1 MNQTAITMKKLTFI
15 LLFPL
20 IAFFCSPTFIQA
32 QDTPTQHFSTTPDYA
47 KNSTALQSS
56 AAIQNTIGIGPRL
69 GYYKS
74 GDADEGNFYGGLQI
88 RARIGPVFGLEA
100 AAEYHTQQA
109 FGIGDFEADTRLIP
123 ITGSVLLF
131 IPMGEHLAPY
141 GIAGLGAYYTIYD
154 YPDNALEELGLD
166 DFEEFNM
173 GYHLGFG
180 IELPMSSHVALNVDY
195 RYIFLNPDENEE
207 SLDDAS
213 FSGNSFT
220 AGLMF
225 YF

>member
-1 MNQTAITMKKLTFI
+1 M
-15 LLFPL
+15 
-20 IAFFCSPTFIQA
+20 
-32 QDTPTQHFSTTPDYA
+32 
-47 KNSTALQSS
+47 QSS

-100 AAEYHTQQA
+100 AAEYHTEQA
-109 FGIGDFEADTRLIP
+109 FGIEDFTADTRLIP
-123 ITGSVLLF
+123 LTGSVLLF
-131 IPMGEHLAPY
+131 IPMGEHFAPY

-166 DFEEFNM
+166 DFEEFNL

-180 IELPMSSHVALNVDY
+180 IELPFNSNVALNVDY

>member
-1 MNQTAITMKKLTFI
+1 MKKSI
-15 LLFPL
+15 LFLPLF
-20 IAFFCSPTFIQA
+20 AFLCSPLFIQA
-32 QDTPTQHFSTTPDYA
+32 QNTPTGSYPVDSEYSD
-47 KNSTALQSS
+47 NV
-56 AAIQNTIGIGPRL
+56 AIQNTVGIGPRL

-100 AAEYHTQQA
+100 AAEYHTEQA
-109 FGIGDFEADTRLIP
+109 FGVEDFTADTRLIP
-123 ITGSVLLF
+123 ITGSVMLF
-131 IPMGEHLAPY
+131 IPVGRYFAPY
-141 GIAGLGAYYTIYD
+141 GVAGLGAYYTIYN
-154 YPDNALEELGLD
+154 YPDEVSDLGFE
-166 DFEEFNM
+166 DFEEFNL

-180 IELPMSSHVALNVDY
+180 IELPMSSNVALNVDY
-195 RYIFLNPDENEE
+195 RYIFLNPEENEE